1 MPRLTDKK
9 KKLFFYLIIFILLST
24 QIAKNHHTKK
34 KSQNRLNHIEVRGLS
49 IEENIKVSKSLNSLF
64 LKNILFLNK
73 DNFYDILNKNNLIES
88 FSIKKFYPNLIKV
101 NIKKTDFLAVTNKN
115 NKKYYIGSNG
125 RLIAISE
132 NNNSFGKKLPF
143 VFSKSN
149 YEKFINLKKIIDK
162 SKLKFE
168 EIESFYYFPS
178 NRWDLK
184 IKGGMLIKL
193 PEKNILDSLQYAYII
208 KTNEQ
213 FKGNKIIDLRISSNI
228 IISNE

>member
-1 MPRLTDKK
+1 MPQLTDKK

-24 QIAKNHHTKK
+24 QIAKKQYIEK
-34 KSQNRLNHIEVRGLS
+34 KSQTRLNHIEVLGLS
-49 IEENIKVSKSLNSLF
+49 IEENIKVSKSLNSLLF
-64 LKNILFLNK
+64 KNILFLNK
-73 DNFYDILNKNNLIES
+73 DNFYNILNKNNLIES
-88 FSIKKFYPNLIKV
+88 FSIKK
-101 NIKKTDFLAVTNKN
+101 
-115 NKKYYIGSNG
+115 YYIGSNG
-125 RLIAISE
+125 KLIAVSE
-132 NNNSFGKKLPF
+132 NNNFNKKLPF

-162 SKLKFE
+162 SKFKFE

-184 IKGGMLIKL
+184 TNGGLLIKL
-193 PEKNILDSLQYAYII
+193 PEKNILDSLQYAHVI

-213 FKGNKIIDLRISSNI
+213 FKDNKIIDLRISNNI

>member
-1 MPRLTDKK
+1 MPQLTDKK
-9 KKLFFYLIIFILLST
+9 KKLFFYIIIFILLST
-24 QIAKNHHTKK
+24 QIAKKQYIEK
-34 KSQNRLNHIEVRGLS
+34 KSQTRLNHIEVLGLS
-49 IEENIKVSKSLNSLF
+49 IEENIKVSKSLNSLLF
-64 LKNILFLNK
+64 KNILFLNK
-73 DNFYDILNKNNLIES
+73 DNFYNILNKNNLIES

-101 NIKKTDFLAVTNKN
+101 NIKKTDFLAVTTKN

-125 RLIAISE
+125 KLITISE
-132 NNNSFGKKLPF
+132 NNNFNKKLPF

-162 SKLKFE
+162 SKFKFE

-178 NRWDLK
+178 NRWD
-184 IKGGMLIKL
+184 IKTNGGLLIKL
-193 PEKNILDSLQYAYII
+193 PEKNILDSLQYAHVI

-213 FKGNKIIDLRISSNI
+213 FKDNKIIDLRISNNI

>member
-1 MPRLTDKK
+1 MPQLTDKK

-24 QIAKNHHTKK
+24 QIAKKQYIEK
-34 KSQNRLNHIEVRGLS
+34 KSQTRLNHIEVLGLS
-49 IEENIKVSKSLNSLF
+49 IEKNIKVSKSLNSLLF
-64 LKNILFLNK
+64 KNILFLNK
-73 DNFYDILNKNNLIES
+73 DNFYNILNKNNLIES

-101 NIKKTDFLAVTNKN
+101 NIKKTDFLAVTTKN

-125 RLIAISE
+125 KLIAISE
-132 NNNSFGKKLPF
+132 NNNFNKKLPF

-162 SKLKFE
+162 SKFKFE

-184 IKGGMLIKL
+184 TNGGLLIKL
-193 PEKNILDSLQYAYII
+193 PEKNILDSLQYAYLI
-208 KTNEQ
+208 KINEQ
-213 FKGNKIIDLRISSNI
+213 FKDNKIIDLRISNNI

>member
-1 MPRLTDKK
+1 MPQLTDKK

-24 QIAKNHHTKK
+24 QIAKKQYIEK
-34 KSQNRLNHIEVRGLS
+34 KSQTRLNHIEVLGLS
-49 IEENIKVSKSLNSLF
+49 IEENIKVSKSLNSLL

-73 DNFYDILNKNNLIES
+73 DNFYNILNKNNLIES

-101 NIKKTDFLAVTNKN
+101 NIKKTDFLAVTTKN

-125 RLIAISE
+125 KLIAISE
-132 NNNSFGKKLPF
+132 NNNFNKKLPF

-162 SKLKFE
+162 SKFKFE

-184 IKGGMLIKL
+184 TNGGLLIKL
-193 PEKNILDSLQYAYII
+193 PEKNILDSLQYAYLI
-208 KTNEQ
+208 KINEQ
-213 FKGNKIIDLRISSNI
+213 FKDNKIIDLRISDNI
-228 IISNE
+228 ITSNE